1 MRVALLLAGGVV
13 ADVDLAADERL
24 DPLLLRVLVELDGA
38 GERAVVGERD
48 GRHLEL
54 GRAGGEVRDP
64 AGPVEDR
71 ELGVDVE
78 VDELGGQGRAIL
90 AGRARRRL
98 GAPKLLPC
106 G

>member
-24 DPLLLRVLVELDGA
+24 DPLLPGVLVELDGA
-38 GERAVVGERD
+38 RERPVVGERD
-48 GRHLEL
+48 GGHLEF
-54 GRAGGEVRDP
+54 GSTRGQVRNP
-64 AGPVEDR
+64 AGAVQDG

-90 AGRARRRL
+90 AGR
-98 GAPKLLPC
+98 
-106 G
+106 